1 MRQSEISRR
10 REHEVQKLK
19 KDVELMAVQY
29 ESSEAGLRKRHQ
41 DAVNDLTDQLEQ
53 SNKQRSKSVPAP
65 TGSVVVRIDPLRLLA
80 GCRTRRL
87 NQALSSFV
95 TNICF
100 QCGCCAVN

>member
-65 TGSVVVRIDPLRLLA
+65 CRLRGCKNRPSPSPGRMSHKATEPGFVLFRNKYLFSMWLL
-80 GCRTRRL
+80 
-87 NQALSSFV
+87 
-95 TNICF
+95 
-100 QCGCCAVN
+100 CC